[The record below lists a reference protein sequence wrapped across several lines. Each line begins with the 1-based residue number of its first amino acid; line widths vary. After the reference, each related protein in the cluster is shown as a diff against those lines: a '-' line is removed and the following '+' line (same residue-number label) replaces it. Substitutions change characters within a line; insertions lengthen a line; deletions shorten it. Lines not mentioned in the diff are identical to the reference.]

1 MELRYCCELI
11 IPKPDGRSCVD
22 QFDWTLED
30 HHTFRIAHMGVISD
44 LFKCI
49 LTVELIVLTVCLYRV
64 HMLNYRFLQ

>member
-44 LFKCI
+44 LLSVCS
-49 LTVELIVLTVCLYRV
+49 LLISDLLSVCSL
-64 HMLNYRFLQ
+64 LSS